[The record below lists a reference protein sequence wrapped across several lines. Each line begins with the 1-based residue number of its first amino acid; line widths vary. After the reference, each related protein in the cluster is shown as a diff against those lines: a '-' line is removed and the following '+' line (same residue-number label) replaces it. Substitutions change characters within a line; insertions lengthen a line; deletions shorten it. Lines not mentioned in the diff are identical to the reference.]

1 MLFADDNTL
10 FVGAQQ
16 CQSGE
21 RYHLNPNSSSGCL
34 SLFNIGSNTVSFDSY
49 KGDLTGIADVE
60 GLHKI
65 YVAEGGQIY
74 IYHTPDFAALD
85 NSNVTV
91 VGTASDV
98 AYMDGSSDANNTTY

>member
-1 MLFADDNTL
+1 MTARCSSARYSASP
-10 FVGAQQ
+10 G
-16 CQSGE
+16 SGTI
-21 RYHLNPNSSSGCL
+21 RPGTGCL
-34 SLFNIGSNTVSFDSY
+34 TMFNTSTNTVGLDTY

-74 IYHTPDFAALD
+74 IYRTTDFTELD

-91 VGTASDV
+91 VGTAADV
-98 AYMDGSSDANNTTY
+98 AYMDGSSDENNTTY